1 MSSNGWIT
9 FRDYV
14 LADSELQSEL
24 RIVVDKIKFI
34 QVVTATAVSKGFDV
48 TADDVEE
55 ALKQGRRAWI
65 ERWI

>member
-9 FRDYV
+9 FRDHV
-14 LADSELQSEL
+14 LADTELQSEL
-24 RIVVDKIKFI
+24 RNVGDKMKFI
-34 QVVTATAVSKGFDV
+34 HRVIATVESKGFDV